1 MTILDLP
8 PLENSKQHNMLP
20 SAVPGFAPLLRPP
33 EAVTG
38 GLLQFQLR
46 RLVDEILA
54 DPDLDP
60 GIFDSLVRQLA
71 EHPGNP
77 EQALL
82 AHLRAVQESD
92 DLPPFKACRPSGT

>member
-8 PLENSKQHNMLP
+8 PLENSKQRSMLP
-20 SAVPGFAPLLRPP
+20 SAVPDFAPLLRPHG
-33 EAVTG
+33 AATG

-46 RLVDEILA
+46 RLIDEILA

-60 GIFDSLVRQLA
+60 GVFDSLVRQLA

-82 AHLRAVQESD
+82 AHLGAVQDSD
-92 DLPPFKACRPSGT
+92 DLPPFKACRPTGT

>member
-1 MTILDLP
+1 M
-8 PLENSKQHNMLP
+8 ENSKQRNMLP
-20 SAVPGFAPLLRPP
+20 SAVLGFAPAGAAR
-33 EAVTG
+33 G

-46 RLVDEILA
+46 RLVDEVLA
-54 DPDLDP
+54 DPGLDP

-71 EHPGNP
+71 QHPRNP